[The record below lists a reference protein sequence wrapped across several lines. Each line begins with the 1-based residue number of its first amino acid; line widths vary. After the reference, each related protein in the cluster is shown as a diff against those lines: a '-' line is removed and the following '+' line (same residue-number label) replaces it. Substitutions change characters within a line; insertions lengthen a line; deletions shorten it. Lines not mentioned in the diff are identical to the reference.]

1 MTNFTLKAGS
11 LALILSFFTL
21 LAIPGTAKAESE
33 SINFRTHDGVL
44 LSGKFYASAKP
55 KDGASIILLHDFTF
69 RKGGD
74 SSQDGWEKLALD
86 LQAAGQSVL
95 SFDFRGHGKSVGVNP
110 NFWAPNNFHNHVLP
124 GAKLQNKPAKI
135 NFSEFTAAYYPNLV
149 NDIAAAKSFLD
160 IKNDDGEANSSN
172 IIVIGAGEGATLG
185 ALWMASEWRRLSCT
199 VEDIP
204 QSGGILNL
212 KAPGPKK
219 IYLKA
224 NAAEDAEG
232 SAQLAAIW
240 LSISPTIA
248 GKSYSTQIQSW
259 LKDITM
265 PRTRRVQMVF
275 VTGTEDKT
283 RDDFSL
289 SLLKKVKPGFT
300 REEKKADPKA
310 KPLTSPDQKFTGEF
324 KYKSKNVSTKLLEEA
339 NDDIVKNYITLMT
352 KKGENTLRTFSRKKI
367 EDASY
372 SWFFG
377 PLDPKTGKPNIPA
390 NQIGIPAKFTYDQ
403 DRIQPL
409 PIKMMGIVN

>member
-1 MTNFTLKAGS
+1 
-11 LALILSFFTL
+11 
-21 LAIPGTAKAESE
+21 
-33 SINFRTHDGVL
+33 
-44 LSGKFYASAKP
+44 
-55 KDGASIILLHDFTF
+55 
-69 RKGGD
+69 
-74 SSQDGWEKLALD
+74 
-86 LQAAGQSVL
+86 
-95 SFDFRGHGKSVGVNP
+95 
-110 NFWAPNNFHNHVLP
+110 
-124 GAKLQNKPAKI
+124 
-135 NFSEFTAAYYPNLV
+135 
-149 NDIAAAKSFLD
+149 
-160 IKNDDGEANSSN
+160 
-172 IIVIGAGEGATLG
+172 
-185 ALWMASEWRRLSCT
+185 
-199 VEDIP
+199 
-204 QSGGILNL
+204 
-212 KAPGPKK
+212 
-219 IYLKA
+219 
-224 NAAEDAEG
+224 
-232 SAQLAAIW
+232 
-240 LSISPTIA
+240 
-248 GKSYSTQIQSW
+248 
-259 LKDITM
+259 
-265 PRTRRVQMVF
+265 MVF

-283 RDDFSL
+283 RDDFSV

>member
-11 LALILSFFTL
+11 LVLILSFFTL
-21 LAIPGTAKAESE
+21 LAIPGTVKAESE

-44 LSGKFYASAKP
+44 LSGKFYASPKP

-69 RKGGD
+69 KKGGD
-74 SSQDGWEKLALD
+74 SSQEGWEKLALD

-95 SFDFRGHGKSVGVNP
+95 SFDFRGHGKSIGVNP
-110 NFWAPNNFHNHVLP
+110 NFWQQPHNFALP
-124 GAKLQNKPAKI
+124 AAKMATKPAKI
-135 NFSEFTAAYYPNLV
+135 NFSELTSAYYPNLV

-212 KAPGPKK
+212 KAIGPKR

-232 SAQLAAIW
+232 SAQLSGIW

-248 GKSYSTQIQSW
+248 GKNYSTQIQSW
-259 LKDITM
+259 VKDITM

-289 SLLKKVKPGFT
+289 SLLKRVKPGFT

-310 KPLTSPDQKFTGEF
+310 KFRTAADQKFTGEF
-324 KYKSKNVSTKLLEEA
+324 KYKSKKVGSKLLDEA
-339 NDDIVKNYITLMT
+339 NDDIVKQYIMPMT
-352 KKGENTLRTFSRKKI
+352 KKGENELRTFSRKKI

-377 PLDPKTGKPNIPA
+377 PLDPKTGKPNIPIT
-390 NQIGIPAKFTYDQ
+390 QMGIPAKFTYDQ
-403 DRIQPL
+403 DRIMPL
-409 PIKMMGIVN
+409 PLKYMGILN

>member
-11 LALILSFFTL
+11 LSLLLSFFTL
-21 LAIPGTAKAESE
+21 LAIPASAKAEGE

-44 LSGKFYASAKP
+44 LSGKFYPSAKP

-110 NFWAPNNFHNHVLP
+110 NFWLQPHNMVLP
-124 GAKLQNKPAKI
+124 GAKMANKPAKI
-135 NFSEFTAAYYPNLV
+135 NSSEFTSTYYPNLV

-199 VEDIP
+199 VEDVP
-204 QSGGILNL
+204 QNGGILNL

-219 IYLKA
+219 IILKA

-232 SAQLAAIW
+232 SAQLSAIW
-240 LSISPTIA
+240 LSISPTVA
-248 GKSYSTQIQSW
+248 GKSFTTQIPGW

-275 VTGTEDKT
+275 VTGTEDKA
-283 RDDFSL
+283 RDDFSV

-310 KPLTSPDQKFTGEF
+310 KSATSPDQKFTGEF
-324 KYKSKNVSTKLLEEA
+324 KYKSKNVGSKLLEEA
-339 NDDIVKNYITLMT
+339 NEDIVKNYITLMT

-367 EDASY
+367 EDASF

-377 PLDPKTGKPNIPA
+377 PLDPKTGKPVIPPT
-390 NQIGIPAKFTYDQ
+390 QMGFPAKFTYDQ

-409 PIKMMGIVN
+409 PLRFMGVNN

>member
-11 LALILSFFTL
+11 LVLILSFFTFL
-21 LAIPGTAKAESE
+21 TIPGTVKAESE

-44 LSGKFYASAKP
+44 LSGKFYASPKP

-69 RKGGD
+69 KKGGD

-110 NFWAPNNFHNHVLP
+110 NFWVQPHNVILP
-124 GAKLQNKPAKI
+124 GAKMATKPAKI
-135 NFSEFTAAYYPNLV
+135 NFSEFTSAYYPNLV

-160 IKNDDGEANSSN
+160 IKNDEGEANSSN

-204 QSGGILNL
+204 QNGGILNL
-212 KAPGPKK
+212 KAVGPKK

-232 SAQLAAIW
+232 SAQLSAIW

-248 GKSYSTQIQSW
+248 GKNYSTQIQTW

-283 RDDFSL
+283 RDDFSV
-289 SLLKKVKPGFT
+289 SLLKRVKPGFT

-310 KPLTSPDQKFTGEF
+310 KSLTSPDQKFTGEF
-324 KYKSKNVSTKLLEEA
+324 KYKSKNVGSKLLEEA
-339 NDDIVKNYITLMT
+339 NDDIVKQYVMLMT
-352 KKGENTLRTFSRKKI
+352 KKGENTLHTFSRKKI
-367 EDASY
+367 EDASF

-377 PLDPKTGKPNIPA
+377 PLDPKTGKPSIPP
-390 NQIGIPAKFTYDQ
+390 NQVGIPAKFTYDQ
-403 DRIQPL
+403 DRIMPL
-409 PIKMMGIVN
+409 PIRYMGILN

>member
-1 MTNFTLKAGS
+1 MTHFKFKAGS
-11 LALILSFFTL
+11 LALLISFSTL
-21 LAIPGTAKAESE
+21 LAVPSSAKAESE
-33 SINFRTHDGVL
+33 PINFRTHDGVL
-44 LSGKFYASAKP
+44 LSGKFYPSAKP
-55 KDGASIILLHDFTF
+55 KDGASIILLHDFTY

-95 SFDFRGHGKSVGVNP
+95 SFDFRGHGKSVGVSP
-110 NFWAPNNFHNHVLP
+110 NFWLQPHNLVLP
-124 GAKLQNKPAKI
+124 GAKMQNKPAKI
-135 NFSEFTAAYYPNLV
+135 NSSEFTTAYYPNLV

-160 IKNDDGEANSSN
+160 IKNDDGDANSSN

-204 QSGGILNL
+204 QNGGILNL
-212 KAPGPKK
+212 KPVGPKK

-232 SAQLAAIW
+232 SALLAAIW

-248 GKSYSTQIQSW
+248 GKNYSTQIQSW

-265 PRTRRVQMVF
+265 PRTRRVQMAF
-275 VTGTEDKT
+275 VTGTDDKT
-283 RDDFSL
+283 RDDFSQN
-289 SLLKKVKPGFT
+289 LLKRVKRGYT
-300 REEKKADPKA
+300 RDEKKADPKA
-310 KPLTSPDQKFTGEF
+310 KSSTSPDQKFTGEF
-324 KYKSKNVSTKLLEEA
+324 KYKSKNVGSKLLEEA
-339 NDDIVKNYITLMT
+339 NDDIVKNYVMLMT
-352 KKGENTLRTFSRKKI
+352 KKGENTLRTFSRKRI

-377 PLDPKTGKPNIPA
+377 PLDPKTGNPNIPA
-390 NQIGIPAKFTYDQ
+390 NQIGFPAKFTYDQ

-409 PIKMMGIVN
+409 PLWFMGVH